1 MNFKV
6 DILFKFVLL
15 WIIKEV
21 CDVQCDIDI
30 VMRVGKME
38 KCGNIIWFLFL
49 KEMFL

>member
-21 CDVQCDIDI
+21 CDVQCDID
-30 VMRVGKME
+30 MRVGKWRSVE
-38 KCGNIIWFLFL
+38 I
-49 KEMFL
+49 